1 MSQDKKTTPQSSL
14 SSITKPS
21 SSPPVSPQLSS
32 VRTSKTTSI
41 IDSAS
46 NMNNAIEQRLNAFE
60 VAQQK
65 SATDI
70 NRLTSMMEM
79 LIRSQSTM
87 TTKVDDRINNNDT
100 ESQQQVVQSLN
111 KQTTVDNSTT
121 TQSKKFVQNETLS
134 NRDASK
140 DRILDASKSLFCLS
154 SDKHEAIESYSNSK
168 THNMNMINQSFNLN
182 ESTIDMNETKLSDY
196 VSKYN

>member
-1 MSQDKKTTPQSSL
+1 MSQDNKPTPSSSL
-14 SSITKPS
+14 SSLSKPL

-121 TQSKKFVQNETLS
+121 TQSRNLFKMKLYQIVMQVKIEYLMHQNRYLVYHLINMKQS
-134 NRDASK
+134 NHI
-140 DRILDASKSLFCLS
+140 RIQ
-154 SDKHEAIESYSNSK
+154 KHI
-168 THNMNMINQSFNLN
+168 I
-182 ESTIDMNETKLSDY
+182 
-196 VSKYN
+196 